1 MLNQSVFKIIVNRN
15 YLKCKDS
22 SSPKVKVSL
31 SANQVDKNEYYQPI
45 VELIY
50 RIISERRCCSNE

>member
-15 YLKCKDS
+15 YLKCKDF

-31 SANQVDKNEYYQPI
+31 LANQVDKNEYYKPI